1 MCLAVPGLIES
12 IDSQNIAQVSV
23 GGVTLKASLAL
34 VPEAKVGDYVLIH
47 VGYAIQ
53 VLSPEDARE
62 TLELLQEIEKKADL
76 KDTPQ

>member
-12 IDSQNIAQVSV
+12 IDSQNIAQVSI
-23 GGVTLKASLAL
+23 GGVRLKASLAL

-62 TLELLQEIEKKADL
+62 TLELLEEIEKKADL
-76 KDTPQ
+76 KDTP